1 MLQTT
6 SKRANHMKYSQA
18 FDIWAVPTGLYKHI
32 QPGQWVYAGDK
43 SNKGI
48 FLGIKPSGVV
58 VCAWYQ
64 NAKSREYKSY
74 LKTLRQYALG
84 K

>member
-1 MLQTT
+1 
-6 SKRANHMKYSQA
+6 MKYAEA
-18 FDIWAVPTGLYKHI
+18 FDIWAVPVGLYKHI